1 MTVKDEWGTNG
12 FAVPV
17 APFVVVGQGQGWAR
31 KPISLLSAACNTSA
45 QNLPLL
51 VNKAAPTSVT
61 RGSQALVIP
70 SFNHHIQQGTHLFKA
85 KTYS

>member
-1 MTVKDEWGTNG
+1 MRVEDEWGTNG

-17 APFVVVGQGQGWAR
+17 APFIVVGQGQAR

-45 QNLPLL
+45 QYLPLL

-61 RGSQALVIP
+61 RAAR
-70 SFNHHIQQGTHLFKA
+70 H
-85 KTYS
+85 